1 MDVGLS
7 FWIVAIVDASVLRSS
22 YKDKPIG
29 VCADWLASSDR
40 SSWIA
45 PTIPDP
51 TTWAEAQI
59 NTHAEG
65 ARIVRPL
72 R

>member
-1 MDVGLS
+1 MNGLS
-7 FWIVAIVDASVLRSS
+7 FWIIAIVDASVLRSS

-29 VCADWLASSDR
+29 VRADWLASSDR

-51 TTWAEAQI
+51 TTWIEAQN